1 MLEGIFIAYLVDINR
16 KREIS
21 PDALHLTV
29 DLEKDWLKSDT
40 EHKVV
45 EGVTFVPNPRA
56 LDDCVTMD
64 KFCLTSI
71 QVLNIPRSFWEMF
84 SHFLKAYFTIRS
96 VKRHFKVD
104 LV

>member
-1 MLEGIFIAYLVDINR
+1 MLEGMFVAYLVNIVEERDICP
-16 KREIS
+16 E
-21 PDALHLTV
+21 ALDLTV

-40 EHKVV
+40 EHEVV
-45 EGVTFVPNPRA
+45 EGVTLVPTPAA
-56 LDDCVTMD
+56 LNDSITID

>member
-1 MLEGIFIAYLVDINR
+1 MLEGMFVAYLVNIVEE
-16 KREIS
+16 KEIC
-21 PDALHLTV
+21 PEALDLTV

-45 EGVTFVPNPRA
+45 EWVTIVPTPTDLN
-56 LDDCVTMD
+56 DSVTID